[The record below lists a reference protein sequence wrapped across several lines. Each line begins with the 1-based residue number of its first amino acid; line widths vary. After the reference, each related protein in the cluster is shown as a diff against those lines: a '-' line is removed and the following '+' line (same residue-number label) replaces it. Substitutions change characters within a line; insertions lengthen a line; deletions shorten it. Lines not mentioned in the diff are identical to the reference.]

1 MKKIA
6 IVALLALATVSFAMK
21 YTGNVYVTQVYK
33 TMYVSPG
40 CTAKNADGLVE
51 SIGKNDI
58 LVTDKDALGWFKIP
72 VKKLLVADT
81 LAPFCFYNGIQ
92 DTLKKVTYDADS
104 NEVVTKTLFHSSSRI
119 FAKDIFNGQE
129 DVYIDYYLNKL
140 YYKTLD
146 LPTMFLK
153 TDWKNT
159 YVILDNHSFIK
170 ASKKDADG
178 WTVIH
183 DELKSL
189 NIRRNIQKTD
199 STRIVSYVTDSRCLT
214 DSLDECLIDEDTGDY
229 IMVKDTID
237 SLVKWSFVYDTL
249 AIDTLYSAYTGQV
262 AFSDSNRTCND
273 HFVYKNVFNVGG
285 EYNGYGSSEYLC
297 FKTGLGFELQ
307 DSIYIF
313 ENPKWAGETLI
324 RTKKPEREK
333 YLYVLPPQVLAW
345 FGEVPSLSFDGGSKL
360 ASMNADAD
368 HCGWFTM
375 MFFEDDLTKEAAFYG
390 KNSKNLVFGK
400 QTNLDS
406 LYKKYNTDVL
416 YYVANDDT
424 HWYTKWPEVNGICSV
439 ELRGIV
445 YDTDA
450 SLHPA
455 FSCYSP
461 GGEGCQGISGTAA
474 QGVDRTAAI
483 TAINACI
490 GLIPGIVEDTLGANH
505 KPVLSKTGET
515 CFIKSDF
522 FNQLFNSTEGVNE
535 MTCSTIPFTLNQY
548 SKWEFASDYYVSPGT
563 SVVGGYYPVE
573 KTTDEDIVA
582 GTPVPAARTK
592 RAAEG
597 PTFIGPALRQIDPYE
612 NVMKMNLLCNGPA
625 WDKGYDC
632 RGLFADGDDLQTSG
646 IVGTKGTY
654 AETCVWGW
662 SCPDQAPEGWPYF
675 VDGSET
681 PAQVSPTG
689 LRSGNPRW
697 SSEKGRNQHF
707 CFESHAKFMYKKGLR
722 FGVRGDDDIWIF
734 IAGKLA
740 IDLGGT
746 HLAAPGYADLDQFKG
761 KDGEPLTVGKTYDID
776 IFFCDRRTTM
786 SNMNF
791 YSNIYLDQSE
801 SVELMKP
808 CKVEEQHIFDD
819 DSLNPNPRVDLRDI
833 ALPSPKIGVTVQG
846 REAVVSGLAV
856 GSEVVLL
863 DLQGRVIKRAR
874 ATTADMRLSLQ
885 NPGRYI
891 LKTKSG
897 LVPFAIK

>member
-40 CTAKNADGLVE
+40 CTAKNADGVVE
-51 SIGKNDI
+51 SIGKNDV
-58 LVTDKDALGWFKIP
+58 LVADKDAFGWFKIP

-81 LAPFCFYNGIQ
+81 LAPFCFYSGLQ

-119 FAKDIFNGQE
+119 YAKDIFNGQE
-129 DVYIDYYLNKL
+129 DVYIDYYMNKF

-153 TDWKNT
+153 TNWKNT
-159 YVILDNHSFIK
+159 YAILQNYNFVKLSNK
-170 ASKKDADG
+170 TADG
-178 WTVIH
+178 WTILH
-183 DELKSL
+183 DELKTP

-199 STRIVSYVTDSRCLT
+199 STRTVSYVTDSYCLT
-214 DSLDECLIDEDTGDY
+214 DSLDECLVDTAGKY

-237 SLVKWSFVYDTL
+237 SLVKWSYVYDTL
-249 AIDTLYSAYTGQV
+249 AIDTLYTAYTGKV
-262 AFSDSNRTCND
+262 SFSDSTRTCGD

-285 EYNGYGSSEYLC
+285 QLPTSNINNYYCL
-297 FKTGLGFELQ
+297 KDDLGFELQ

-313 ENPKWAGETLI
+313 ENPKKAGETLV
-324 RTKKPEREK
+324 RTKKPEKEK

-345 FGEVPSLSFDGGSKL
+345 FGEIPVLSFDGGKTSTTMD
-360 ASMNADAD
+360 SDEN
-368 HCGWFTM
+368 HCGWFVT
-375 MFFEDDLTKEAAFYG
+375 MFFEDDISKEAAFYG
-390 KNSKNLVFGK
+390 KDSKNLVFGK
-400 QTNLDS
+400 QTKLDS
-406 LYKKYNTDVL
+406 LYKKFDTNVL
-416 YYVANDDT
+416 YYVANDNA
-424 HWYTKWPEVNGICSV
+424 HWYSKWPEVDGICSV

-461 GGEGCQGISGTAA
+461 GGEGCQMGA
-474 QGVDRTAAI
+474 QGVDRI
-483 TAINACI
+483 TAVEAIDACI
-490 GLIPGIVEDTLGANH
+490 GLTPGIVEDTLGANH
-505 KPVLSKTGET
+505 KPVLSKTGT
-515 CFIKSDF
+515 KCFIKSDF

-535 MTCSTIPFTLNQY
+535 TTCSTIPFTMNQY
-548 SKWEFASDYYVSPGT
+548 SKWEFASDYYISPGT

-573 KTTDEDIVA
+573 KTTDADIVA
-582 GTPVPAARTK
+582 GTPVEKARTK
-592 RAAEG
+592 REAEG
-597 PTFIGPALRQIDPYE
+597 PVFIGPALRQIDPTE
-612 NVMKMNLLCNGPA
+612 KVMKMNLLCNGPA
-625 WDKGYDC
+625 WDKGYKCD
-632 RGLFADGDDLQTSG
+632 GLFADGDDLQMSG
-646 IVGTKGTY
+646 IVGTGSGY
-654 AETCVWGW
+654 AEDCVWGW

-681 PAQVSPTG
+681 PAPVSRDGMP
-689 LRSGNPRW
+689 SGSPRW
-697 SSEKGRNQHF
+697 SSETGRNQHF

-761 KDGEPLTVGKTYDID
+761 KDGELLTVGKNYDID

-819 DSLNPNPRVDLRDI
+819 DSLNPNPRTDLRDI
-833 ALPSPKIGVTVQG
+833 ALPSLKIGVAVQG

-856 GSEVVLL
+856 GSDVVLM
-863 DLQGRVIKRAR
+863 DLQGRVIKRVR
-874 ATTADMRLSLQ
+874 ATSADMRLSLQ

-897 LVPFAIK
+897 LASFSIK

>member
-6 IVALLALATVSFAMK
+6 IVAILALATVSFAMK
-21 YTGNVYVTQVYK
+21 YTGYVYLNTFYK

-40 CTAKNADGLVE
+40 CTAKNADGIVE
-51 SIGKNDI
+51 SVGKKDI
-58 LVTDKDALGWFKIP
+58 LVTDKDAFGWFKIP

-81 LAPFCFYNGIQ
+81 LAPFCFYNGVQ

-104 NEVVTKTLFHSSSRI
+104 NEVVTKTLYHYSSGVY
-119 FAKDIFNGQE
+119 AKDIFDGQE
-129 DVYIDYYLNKL
+129 DVYIDSYMNNL

-159 YVILDNHSFIK
+159 YVILDNYRFVK

-178 WTVIH
+178 WTIIH
-183 DELKSL
+183 DELKNL
-189 NIRRNIQKTD
+189 NVRRNIQKTD
-199 STRIVSYVTDSRCLT
+199 STRTVSYVTDSHCLT

-229 IMVKDTID
+229 IIVKDTTD

-262 AFSDSNRTCND
+262 TFSDSTRTCSD

-297 FKTGLGFELQ
+297 LKNGLGFELQ

-313 ENPKWAGETLI
+313 ENPKKAGETLV
-324 RTKKPEREK
+324 RTKKPEKEK

-345 FGEVPSLSFDGGSKL
+345 FGEIPSLSFDGGKTL
-360 ASMNADAD
+360 TTMNTDAE
-368 HCGWFTM
+368 HCGWFMT
-375 MFFEDDLTKEAAFYG
+375 MFFEDDLTKTAAFY
-390 KNSKNLVFGK
+390 SKDSKKLVFGK
-400 QTNLDS
+400 QTKLDS
-406 LYKKYNTDVL
+406 LYKKFNTNVL
-416 YYVANDDT
+416 FYVANDDV
-424 HWYTKWPEVNGICSV
+424 HWYKKWPEVDGICTV

-455 FSCYSP
+455 FSCYAQ
-461 GGEGCQGISGTAA
+461 GGEGCQMGA
-474 QGVDRTAAI
+474 QDVDRVTAV
-483 TAINACI
+483 TAIEACI
-490 GLIPGIVEDTLGANH
+490 GLTPGLVESELGADH
-505 KPVLSKTGET
+505 KPVLSKTGKK
-515 CFIKSDF
+515 CFIQSDY
-522 FNQLFNSTEGVNE
+522 FNQLFNSTDGVNE
-535 MTCSTIPFTLNQY
+535 TTCATIPFMMNRY
-548 SKWEFASDYYVSPGT
+548 GKWEFASDYYVSPGT
-563 SVVGGYYPVE
+563 SVMGGYYPVE
-573 KTTDEDIVA
+573 KTDDADVVT
-582 GTPVPAARTK
+582 GTPVLAARTK
-592 RAAEG
+592 RDAEG
-597 PTFIGPALRQIDPYE
+597 PVFIGPSLRQIDSTE
-612 NVMKMNLLCNGPA
+612 KVMKMNLLCNGPA
-625 WDKGYDC
+625 WDKGYNCD
-632 RGLFADGDDLQTSG
+632 GLFADGDDLQTSG
-646 IVGTKGTY
+646 IVETKGTY
-654 AETCVWGW
+654 EETCVWGW
-662 SCPDQAPEGWPYF
+662 SCPNLVPEGWPLFKGEKMVGF
-675 VDGSET
+675 VEDFVSSGSFE
-681 PAQVSPTG
+681 
-689 LRSGNPRW
+689 PRW
-697 SSEKGRNQHF
+697 RSLDEGRNQHF

-801 SVELMKP
+801 SAELMKP

-819 DSLNPNPRVDLRDI
+819 DSLNPNPRVNLRDI

-846 REAVVSGLAV
+846 REAIVSGLAV

-863 DLQGRVIKRAR
+863 DLQGRIIKRAR

-891 LKTKSG
+891 LKTRSG